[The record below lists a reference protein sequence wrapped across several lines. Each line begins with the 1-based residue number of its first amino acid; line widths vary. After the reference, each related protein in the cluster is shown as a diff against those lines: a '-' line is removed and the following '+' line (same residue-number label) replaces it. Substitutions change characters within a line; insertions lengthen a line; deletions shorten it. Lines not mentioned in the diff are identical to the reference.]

1 MGKIN
6 GPLIVSACLG
16 GVPCAHDG
24 KPRTSS
30 MVSKLIRKG
39 GVVLVCP
46 EELGGLSTP
55 RSPSE
60 IIGGSGENVLD
71 GKATVLTKDGS
82 NLTPQFLKGAREVS
96 RIAESIGAG
105 RAILRLRSPSCGK
118 GWIYDGTFTGTLRE
132 GNGVTAA
139 LLLRSGFE
147 VFTEEDLE

>member
-1 MGKIN
+1 MIQ
-6 GPLIVSACLG
+6 
-16 GVPCAHDG
+16 
-24 KPRTSS
+24 
-30 MVSKLIRKG
+30 KG
-39 GVVLVCP
+39 GVVLICP

-55 RSPSE
+55 RAPSE
-60 IIGGSGENVLD
+60 ITGGSGEDVL
-71 GKATVLTKDGS
+71 GGEATVLTKDGS
-82 NLTPQFLKGAREVS
+82 NLTSQLVKGAHEVL
-96 RIAESIGAG
+96 RIAESVGAG